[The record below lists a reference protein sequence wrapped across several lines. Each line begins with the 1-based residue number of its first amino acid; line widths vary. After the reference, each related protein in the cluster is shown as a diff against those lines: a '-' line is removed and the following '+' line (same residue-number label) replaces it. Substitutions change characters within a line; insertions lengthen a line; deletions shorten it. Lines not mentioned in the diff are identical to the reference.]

1 MTKLIDNSIFPN
13 KTYKETVLAPLFDAS
28 KKTFADYHYRVN
40 LAHCVMLTEQGIL
53 STKEGAKII
62 DALIKIEEELNLEE
76 LVYTGAVEDYF
87 FYVEDELIKRIGVDL
102 AGRLHTGRSRNDI
115 DHTIFKMHLM
125 ALSAV
130 LLEELAGLISS
141 LLTAAEKGKGTI
153 ILAYTHGQPA
163 QPTSQTRTHRL

>member
-1 MTKLIDNSIFPN
+1 
-13 KTYKETVLAPLFDAS
+13 
-28 KKTFADYHYRVN
+28 
-40 LAHCVMLTEQGIL
+40 MLTEQGIL